1 MKSLMK
7 QLADVKKAN
16 FALMEAQRALQ
27 NKVED
32 LAHVSYNNKINQIP
46 HFYSAIFRVL

>member
-1 MKSLMK
+1 MK

-16 FALMEAQRALQ
+16 VALMESQRALQ

-32 LAHVSYNNKINQIP
+32 LAHVRSTHIVSP
-46 HFYSAIFRVL
+46 D

>member
-16 FALMEAQRALQ
+16 VALMESQRALQ

-32 LAHVSYNNKINQIP
+32 LAHVRSTNNV
-46 HFYSAIFRVL
+46 SLD